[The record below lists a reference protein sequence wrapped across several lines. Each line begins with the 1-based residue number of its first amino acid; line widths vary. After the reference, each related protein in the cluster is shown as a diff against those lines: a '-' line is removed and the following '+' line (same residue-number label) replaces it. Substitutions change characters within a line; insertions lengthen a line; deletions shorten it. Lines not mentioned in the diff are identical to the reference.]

1 MTLQGG
7 AQAALS
13 RRGAHL
19 VLASVVVAWAG
30 AFAAIKHLL
39 DAGVAAPEIALGR
52 CALAAP
58 GFIIAL
64 RYSGGLPGITRR
76 DMVRIIVAGVLLIT
90 VYHVALNEGEL
101 RTTSGTAAV
110 IVGTAPGMTLGLALL
125 LGLEV
130 FSGRRAAG
138 LAIAFV
144 GVVVVVTLGAGQSVS
159 LDNAKGPLL
168 VLLAPISFAAYN
180 VMAKPLLARHSPI
193 AVSSAATLAGTV
205 ALLPFIRGSWVGDAR
220 HMSAFDWLLVVY
232 LGLICTLFAYIAW
245 TLALDHLDASRAV
258 AYLYGVPPLA
268 VVIGAL
274 TLGEEVTA
282 WLAAGAALV
291 IAGVALAQVRR

>member
-1 MTLQGG
+1 MTVQNRARLT
-7 AQAALS
+7 LS

-58 GFIIAL
+58 GFLIAL
-64 RYSGGLPGITRR
+64 RQSGGLPGIGRR
-76 DMVRIIVAGVLLIT
+76 DLIRVVVAGVLLIT

-110 IVGTAPGMTLGLALL
+110 IVGTAPGMTLAFALL

-130 FSGRRAAG
+130 FSSQRAAG
-138 LAIAFV
+138 LLIAFV
-144 GVVVVVTLGAGQSVS
+144 GVVVVVTLGAGQHVSV
-159 LDNAKGPLL
+159 DNAKGPLL

-180 VMAKPLLARHSPI
+180 VMAKPLIARHSPI

-205 ALLPFIRGSWVGDAR
+205 ALLPFIRSSWVGDAQR
-220 HMSAFDWLLVVY
+220 MSAWDWVLIVY

-245 TLALDHLDASRAV
+245 TLALNHLDASRAV

-268 VVIGAL
+268 VVIGAV
-274 TLGEEVTA
+274 TLGEDVTA

-291 IAGVALAQVRR
+291 IAGVALTQVHR